1 MTKFPVVDPEAL
13 IIEYER
19 KIGRNIADMDRSMM
33 LECIGLANN
42 AYYHAHIKGDES
54 KENYMEFAN
63 DGYIEI
69 GGCPMDWEYV

>member
-19 KIGRNIADMDRSMM
+19 KIGRNIANMARSMM

-42 AYYHAHIKGDES
+42 AYYQGWHDGFDAARIA
-54 KENYMEFAN
+54 KERDME
-63 DGYIEI
+63 
-69 GGCPMDWEYV
+69 

>member
-19 KIGRNIADMDRSMM
+19 KIGRNIADMARSMM

-42 AYYHAHIKGDES
+42 AYYQGWHDGFDAARIA
-54 KENYMEFAN
+54 KERDME
-63 DGYIEI
+63 
-69 GGCPMDWEYV
+69 

>member
-19 KIGRNIADMDRSMM
+19 KIGRNIADMARSMM

-42 AYYHAHIKGDES
+42 AYYQVWHDGFDTARIA
-54 KENYMEFAN
+54 KERDME
-63 DGYIEI
+63 
-69 GGCPMDWEYV
+69 